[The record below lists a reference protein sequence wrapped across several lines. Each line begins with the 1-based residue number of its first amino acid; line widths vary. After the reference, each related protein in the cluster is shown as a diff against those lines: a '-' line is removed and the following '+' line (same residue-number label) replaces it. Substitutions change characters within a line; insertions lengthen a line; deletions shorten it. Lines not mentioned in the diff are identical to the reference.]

1 MPPTKTRICFP
12 STSSEHFYAVHFNDV
27 FEAYVHEFARFS
39 PLSWSKMREQDVIVQ
54 ILGMHC
60 PACAQRIEASLS
72 KADGIIEVR
81 VSYAAKEAFVKFDA
95 SKVSVE
101 KIKAIIKRSGYEAV
115 EQVEGI
121 VEKRKKELRRQI
133 LLFFV
138 GLIFTIPIVL
148 ITYFLKIP
156 TKNFLLLTLA
166 TPVQFI
172 VGWHF
177 YKGAYNS
184 LKSAFAD
191 MNVLVAL
198 SASAAYFYSLY
209 STFFLVD
216 SMVFYEASAVV
227 ITTITLGMLL
237 EEMAVEKTGDAIK
250 KLMALQPKTAIVE
263 RGGGKEREIPIE
275 EVEVGDVL
283 IVRPGNRIPV
293 DGFVVDGHSFID
305 ESMITGESVPVE
317 KNVGNT
323 VFTGTI
329 NKTGTLKFRAEKIGK
344 ETMLAQI
351 VRLAREVQASKAPI
365 QRIADRVVNFFVPI
379 VAVIAFGAFVTWY
392 FVFKDEMLAVTTL
405 VSVLA
410 IACPC
415 ALGIATPAAIMI
427 GVGKGAENGILIKN
441 SAVLEVVRDID
452 TVVFDKTG
460 TLTKGNLEVT
470 DIVGKDRTRVLEVA
484 AIAEKRSEHPIGEAI
499 VKKAESEGIT
509 VSEPSSFEA
518 LPGFG
523 VTAKSRRRQVL
534 LGNRVL
540 MKNNK
545 VSIKQF
551 ADDIEKLESEGKTVL
566 IVAVDGK
573 AAGLLAVS
581 DTLKEYS
588 KDAVEMLKRAGL
600 EVVMLTGDTR
610 KTAEAIANQLG
621 VNEVLAEVIPAGK
634 VEEIRKLQSQGRFVA
649 MVGDGINDA
658 PAITQANVGIA
669 IGSGTDVAIEAG
681 DIVLIKDDPRDVAV
695 SINLSNKTL
704 QKIKQNLFW
713 AFFYNLLMIPLAAGV
728 LHPSFGILIIPEF
741 AAAAMIL
748 SDITVVGNSMLLKR
762 WKP

>member
-1 MPPTKTRICFP
+1 MG
-12 STSSEHFYAVHFNDV
+12 
-27 FEAYVHEFARFS
+27 
-39 PLSWSKMREQDVIVQ
+39 EQDVVLQ

-60 PACAQRIEASLS
+60 QACAQRIEAGLS
-72 KADGIIEVR
+72 KVDGIVEVK
-81 VSYAAKEAFVKFDA
+81 VSLAAREAFVKFDA
-95 SKVSVE
+95 TKVDVE
-101 KIKAIIKRSGYEAV
+101 EIKAAIKRSGYEAV
-115 EQVEGI
+115 EQIEDI
-121 VEKRKKELRRQI
+121 AKKRKKELRRQMF
-133 LLFFV
+133 LVLV
-138 GLIFTIPIVL
+138 GFIFTIPIVF
-148 ITYFLKIP
+148 ITYFSNLP
-156 TKNFLLLTLA
+156 EKNHLLLVLA

-184 LKSAFAD
+184 LKSKFAD

-198 SASAAYFYSLY
+198 SASSAYFYSLY
-209 STFFLVD
+209 STLFSVNG
-216 SMVFYEASAVV
+216 MVFYEASAVV

-237 EEMAVEKTGDAIK
+237 EAMAVEKTGDTIK

-263 RGGGKEREIPIE
+263 RDGEEREIPAE
-275 EVEVGDVL
+275 EVEVGDIF

-317 KNVGNT
+317 KTVGNT

-329 NKTGTLKFRAEKIGK
+329 NRTGTLKFRAEKIGK

-379 VAVIAFGAFVTWY
+379 VVAIAITALVTWY
-392 FVFKDEMLAVTTL
+392 LVFKNEILAVTTL

-415 ALGIATPAAIMI
+415 ALGIATPAAIML
-427 GVGKGAENGILIKN
+427 GVGKGAENGVLIKN
-441 SAVLEVVRDID
+441 SAVLEVVKSID

-470 DIVGKDRTRVLEVA
+470 DVVAKNRNYVLKVA

-499 VKKAESEGIT
+499 VKKAENEGIT
-509 VSEPSSFEA
+509 VPKPTSFEA
-518 LPGFG
+518 LPGLGVIAGFG
-523 VTAKSRRRQVL
+523 RKKVL
-534 LGNRVL
+534 LGNRAL
-540 MKNNK
+540 MINNNI
-545 VSIKQF
+545 SIKQF
-551 ADDIEKLESEGKTVL
+551 EGDMEKLEREGKTVL
-566 IVAVDGK
+566 TVAVDGK

-581 DTLKEYS
+581 DTLKEHS
-588 KDAVEMLKRAGL
+588 KDAVELLQRAGL
-600 EVVMLTGDTR
+600 KVVMLTGDTR
-610 KTAEAIANQLG
+610 RTAEAIAKQLG
-621 VNEVLAEVIPAGK
+621 IDEVLAEVLPAGK
-634 VEEIRKLQSQGRFVA
+634 VEEIKKLQSQGRFVA

-669 IGSGTDVAIEAG
+669 IGSGTDIAIEAG
-681 DIVLIKDDPRDVAV
+681 DIVLIKDDPRDVGV
-695 SINLSNKTL
+695 SINLSNKTF

-728 LHPSFGILIIPEF
+728 LYPALGILVIPEF

-748 SDITVVGNSMLLKR
+748 SDITVVGNSMLLRR